1 MVMSQLSFGDVTLT
15 TRNFAAL
22 IPQVFQALPFPY
34 PSFPP
39 PGFIFASSSR
49 SPSLIPRAHSQI
61 NLINTTATVF
71 IGSTSSSGVSIFN
84 AVCRPLLQF
93 APGTTQC
100 ACYSSC
106 PAPVQ
111 LAQQLFN
118 TQTNYQT
125 ALNAVVALQNAS
137 KLSLP
142 I

>member
-1 MVMSQLSFGDVTLT
+1 M
-15 TRNFAAL
+15 
-22 IPQVFQALPFPY
+22 
-34 PSFPP
+34 
-39 PGFIFASSSR
+39 
-49 SPSLIPRAHSQI
+49 
-61 NLINTTATVF
+61 F
-71 IGSTSSSGVSIFN
+71 IGSSSTSGLSPFN

-93 APGTTQC
+93 APSTTQC

-137 KLSLP
+137 KLSLSL
-142 I
+142 